1 MRHVTEL
8 TRCKIQKQ
16 SYQRDR
22 SNSYKLRFRKNISCF
37 VFRTDDTDRVFT
49 TAIATALVDHA
60 DVLLTHGARYYDI

>member
-1 MRHVTEL
+1 MRDVTEL
-8 TRCKIQKQ
+8 TRCKIQEQ

-22 SNSYKLRFRKNISCF
+22 SNSYKLRFRKCF
-37 VFRTDDTDRVFT
+37 VFRTDDTDRVIT